1 MSIVVMA
8 LLFFLSL
15 FQTMAILVLIDKI
28 NDLRQDVY
36 IINKVLEIWFLPE
49 DKGGNKA

>member
-15 FQTMAILVLIDKI
+15 FQTLAILVLVDKI

-36 IINKVLEIWFLPE
+36 IINKALEIWFSQE
-49 DKGGNKA
+49 DKR

>member
-8 LLFFLSL
+8 LLFFLAL

-28 NDLRQDVY
+28 NALRQDVY
-36 IINKVLEIWFLPE
+36 IINKVLEVWFLPE
-49 DKGGNKA
+49 DKRGE

>member
-1 MSIVVMA
+1 MSIVVMG
-8 LLFFLSL
+8 LLFFLAL

-28 NDLRQDVY
+28 NALSQDVY

-49 DKGGNKA
+49 DKRGE

>member
-1 MSIVVMA
+1 MNIIVA
-8 LLFFLSL
+8 LLFFLAL

-49 DKGGNKA
+49 DKGGSKS